1 MAAFSHNNK
10 KAFLPLKVSLQRPV
24 KLTEIRLRQ
33 IKKGFLRFYC
43 MENINSVIRDA
54 VSSIQSLDRKR
65 SSFAKKV
72 FPFLERDLSGFVSDE
87 LLEQKL
93 VFPVKKSSLDCSVA
107 GIDSGFVSKE
117 FLALDL
123 TLVRGMGSVFD
134 YKNNKVEKAH
144 YFPNFFSFPTPYL
157 SNRALEID
165 EFACSKSIRRLLVEI
180 GLAKEIVEKCR
191 PEFCFLDGSIVPQY
205 PDKPRSDSTI
215 KDFYHEMIFAF
226 QDLYRAAEKNNCI
239 LLGCVEDSR
248 GSRFRSILQKEIL
261 EKEGISSSEI
271 DDCYDAILLDY
282 LLKQGERSMAFRY
295 SNEIAK
301 HPVLMDFEK
310 KFAEQVHAF
319 YLKPVALDRPM
330 RIEFLHSSQNSFSEF
345 TDKIAGIVFALSC
358 LHREYAFPSI
368 LIEADLHA
376 RLKSEEIET
385 VYQKILDK
393 LGRSVNIRMR
403 RSNRPF

>member
-1 MAAFSHNNK
+1 MD
-10 KAFLPLKVSLQRPV
+10 
-24 KLTEIRLRQ
+24 
-33 IKKGFLRFYC
+33 
-43 MENINSVIRDA
+43 NINSVIKEA
-54 VSSIQSLDRKR
+54 VSTIQCLDSRR
-65 SSFAKKV
+65 SGFAKKII
-72 FPFLERDLSGFVSDE
+72 PFLKKDLAGFASDE
-87 LLEQKL
+87 FVENRL
-93 VFPVKKSSLDCSVA
+93 VFPVKKIPLECKIA

-123 TLVRGMGSVFD
+123 MLVRGVGVVFD
-134 YKNNKVEKAH
+134 YHGNKVEKAD
-144 YFPNFFSFPTPYL
+144 YYPNFFSFPTPYL
-157 SNRALEID
+157 SNRALEQD
-165 EFACSKSIRRLLVEI
+165 EFSCSTSIRRLLVEI
-180 GLAKEIVEKCR
+180 GIARQMVETYK
-191 PEFCFLDGSIVPQY
+191 PEYCFLDGSIVPQY